1 MSTNFTLSPLK
12 ITKRS
17 FAESPES
24 HIFSPTS
31 TLNSLSSPAIPGQHS
46 TATIESNLIT
56 YQKVF
61 MSSQYIPKKG
71 TKIDATDD
79 PAYQE
84 LASRMA
90 HYHNCS
96 RDEISFGYYPRDQKS
111 HSYYSSLD
119 YFGFKI
125 KGRCSGYGCLFYS
138 DTQKIYFV
146 GTFQDGRINSHDA
159 KLFFRDGQVYYK
171 GTLANGLRQGYG
183 RLYSN
188 LGQLLYDGIWEK
200 DREEG
205 KNIIIRNFE
214 GLVSFEGSIV
224 NGLKEGWCKEFN
236 GLGEKWQEGLWKTGK
251 KNGQFLLYNVEDN
264 QLMCQQA

>member
-17 FAESPES
+17 LADSPES
-24 HIFSPTS
+24 HIISPTS
-31 TLNSLSSPAIPGQHS
+31 TLHSLSSPAIPGQHS
-46 TATIESNLIT
+46 TATIESNLLT
-56 YQKVF
+56 YQKAF
-61 MSSQYIPKKG
+61 ISSQYIPKKG

-84 LASRMA
+84 LTSRMA

-96 RDEISFGYYPRDQKS
+96 KDEISFGYYPRDQKS

-125 KGRCSGYGCLFYS
+125 KGRCSGYSCLFYS
-138 DTQKIYFV
+138 ETQKIYFL

-159 KLFFRDGQVYYK
+159 KLFFRDGQIYYK

-188 LGQLLYDGIWEK
+188 LG
-200 DREEG
+200 
-205 KNIIIRNFE
+205 
-214 GLVSFEGSIV
+214 
-224 NGLKEGWCKEFN
+224 
-236 GLGEKWQEGLWKTGK
+236 
-251 KNGQFLLYNVEDN
+251 
-264 QLMCQQA
+264 